1 MLLGTVIGRLGDETQ
16 ALEMLASL
24 DDIVLLAR
32 MQEAAAA
39 AGEPLGSFA
48 SAAVGAFL
56 AQADDAAWL
65 SLMAVAGKAED
76 PGSACLK
83 YILTAALQEPRPSCR
98 HREVAPTASIEHGD
112 HG

>member
-48 SAAVGAFL
+48 TAAVGTFL
-56 AQADDAAWL
+56 AHADDAAWL
-65 SLMAVAGKAED
+65 SLVAVASKAED
-76 PGSACLK
+76 PGSASLK
-83 YILTAALQEPRPSCR
+83 YILESALQERRPSCR
-98 HREVAPTASIEHGD
+98 H
-112 HG
+112 